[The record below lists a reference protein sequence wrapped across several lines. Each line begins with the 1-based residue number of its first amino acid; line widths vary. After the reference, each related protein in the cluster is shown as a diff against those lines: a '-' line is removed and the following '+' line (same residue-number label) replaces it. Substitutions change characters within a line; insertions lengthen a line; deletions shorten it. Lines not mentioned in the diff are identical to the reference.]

1 MKERDAGQA
10 KKDRAENACV
20 KCFFDWYTLI
30 SGTVYSVE
38 RTEHVFPELADSTRW
53 DFTATPRG
61 EREWCALEVKGLIRP
76 KAKVELVHWIKMFAA
91 VTKQLSGLLQG
102 EYLVVGTPSLWLNR
116 NENRKLREILPR
128 VVLTKAK
135 NMNKG
140 ASVKLGADI
149 LAKFP
154 NWPSRPN
161 VEMRP
166 QPHLVKIPHEIELF
180 KISDRGLSIEPG
192 MSPVDI
198 FDVSGAVTEA
208 TNALFDPAKEGILK
222 ANEQLG
228 LARVKGANMT
238 ILLLDCH
245 LPWDPDNV
253 KQILDSKDHSYMSNI
268 GEIFLLQVS
277 EQRVSKVWWSTS

>member
-1 MKERDAGQA
+1 LKGHDAGQA

-30 SGTVYSVE
+30 SGAIYSVE

-53 DFTATPRG
+53 DFIATPRG

-76 KAKVELVHWIKMFAA
+76 KTKVELVHWTKMFAA

-116 NENRKLREILPR
+116 NEKRKLKEILPR

-135 NMNKG
+135 NMNKR

-154 NWPSRPN
+154 IWPSRPH

-166 QPHLVKIPHEIELF
+166 QPHLAKIPHEIELF

-192 MSPVDI
+192 MSPADI
-198 FDVSGAVTEA
+198 FDVSGAVGEA

-228 LARVKGANMT
+228 LARAKGANKT

-245 LPWDPDNV
+245 LPWDPDSV
-253 KQILDSKDHSYMSNI
+253 KQIIDSKDHSYMSNI
-268 GEIFLLQVS
+268 DEIFLLRVS
-277 EQRVSKVWWSTS
+277 ERRVSKVW

>member
-1 MKERDAGQA
+1 LKKRDTGQS
-10 KKDRAENACV
+10 KKDRAENACIR
-20 KCFFDWYTLI
+20 CFFDWYTRI

-38 RTEHVFPELADSTRW
+38 RTEHVFPELADSLRW
-53 DFTATPRG
+53 DFIATPRD
-61 EREWCALEVKGLIRP
+61 EREWCALEVKSLIRP
-76 KAKVELVHWIKMFAA
+76 KAKVELVHWTKMFAA
-91 VTKQLSGLLQG
+91 VTRQLSGLLQG

-116 NENRKLREILPR
+116 NENRKLKKILPR
-128 VVLTKAK
+128 IVLTKAK

-140 ASVKLGADI
+140 SSVKLGAEI

-154 NWPSRPN
+154 IWLSRLD

-198 FDVSGAVTEA
+198 FNVSGALEEA

-228 LARVKGANMT
+228 LARVKGAKKT

-245 LPWDPDNV
+245 LPWDPNSV
-253 KQILDSKDHSYMSNI
+253 KRTLASKDHSYMSNI
-268 GEIFLLQVS
+268 DEIFLVQAS
-277 EQRVSKVWWSTS
+277 DHRVSKVWWAAS

>member
-1 MKERDAGQA
+1 MKERNAAQS

-20 KCFFDWYTLI
+20 KCFLDWYTHI
-30 SGTVYSVE
+30 SGTAYSVK
-38 RTEHVFPELADSTRW
+38 RTEHVFPELADITRW
-53 DFTATPRG
+53 DFIATPRG

-76 KAKVELVHWIKMFAA
+76 QAKVGLVHWTKMFAA
-91 VTKQLSGLLQG
+91 VTKQLLGLLQG

-149 LAKFP
+149 LTKFP

-166 QPHLVKIPHEIELF
+166 QPHLVKIPDEIELF

-198 FDVSGAVTEA
+198 FDVSGAVEES

-245 LPWDPDNV
+245 LPWDPDSV
-253 KQILDSKDHSYMSNI
+253 KQILDSKDHNYMSNI
-268 GEIFLLQVS
+268 DEIFLLQVS

>member
-1 MKERDAGQA
+1 
-10 KKDRAENACV
+10 
-20 KCFFDWYTLI
+20 
-30 SGTVYSVE
+30 
-38 RTEHVFPELADSTRW
+38 
-53 DFTATPRG
+53 
-61 EREWCALEVKGLIRP
+61 
-76 KAKVELVHWIKMFAA
+76 MFAT

-116 NENRKLREILPR
+116 NENRKLKKILPR

-135 NMNKG
+135 NMNNG
-140 ASVKLGADI
+140 ASVKLGAEI

-154 NWPSRPN
+154 IWPSRPH

-166 QPHLVKIPHEIELF
+166 QPHLVKIPDEIKLF

-192 MSPVDI
+192 TSPVDI
-198 FDVSGAVTEA
+198 FNVSGALEEA

-228 LARVKGANMT
+228 LARVKGAKKT

-245 LPWDPDNV
+245 LPWEPNSV
-253 KQILDSKDHSYMSNI
+253 KRILASKDHSYMSNI
-268 GEIFLLQVS
+268 DEIFLLQVS
-277 EQRVSKVWWSTS
+277 DHQVSKVW

>member
-1 MKERDAGQA
+1 MKERNAAQS

-20 KCFFDWYTLI
+20 KCFLDWYTHT
-30 SGTVYSVE
+30 SGTVYSVK

-53 DFTATPRG
+53 DFIATPRG

-76 KAKVELVHWIKMFAA
+76 KAKGELVHWTKIFTA

-102 EYLVVGTPSLWLNR
+102 EYLVVGTPSLGLNR

-128 VVLTKAK
+128 VVLTKVR
-135 NMNKG
+135 NMNLR
-140 ASVKLGADI
+140 ATVKLGAEI

-154 NWPSRPN
+154 NWPSRPH
-161 VEMRP
+161 VEMKP
-166 QPHLVKIPHEIELF
+166 QPRLVKIPHEIELF

-198 FDVSGAVTEA
+198 FDVSGAVGEA
-208 TNALFDPAKEGILK
+208 TNALFDPAKDGILK

-228 LARVKGANMT
+228 LARVKGAKKT
-238 ILLLDCH
+238 VLLLDCH
-245 LPWDPDNV
+245 LPWDLNSV
-253 KQILDSKDHSYMSNI
+253 NQILGSKDHSYMSNI
-268 GEIFLLQVS
+268 DEIFLLKVS
-277 EQRVSKVWWSTS
+277 EKRVCKVWWSTS

>member
-1 MKERDAGQA
+1 MKERDAVQA
-10 KKDRAENACV
+10 KKYRAENACV
-20 KCFFDWYTLI
+20 RCFFDWHTPI

-38 RTEHVFPELADSTRW
+38 RTEHIFPELADSTRW
-53 DFTATPRG
+53 DFIATPRG
-61 EREWCALEVKGLIRP
+61 ERKWYALEVKRLIRP
-76 KAKVELVHWIKMFAA
+76 RAKVELVHWNKMFAA
-91 VTKQLSGLLQG
+91 VTKQLSSLLQG

-116 NENRKLREILPR
+116 NENRKLKEILPR

-135 NMNKG
+135 NMKKR

-154 NWPSRPN
+154 IWPSIPH
-161 VEMRP
+161 VEMKP
-166 QPHLVKIPHEIELF
+166 QPQLVKIPHEIELF

-198 FDVSGAVTEA
+198 FSVSGALEEA

-228 LARVKGANMT
+228 LARVKGAKKT

-245 LPWDPDNV
+245 LSYHPDIV
-253 KQILDSKDHSYMSNI
+253 KQILDSKERSYMSNI
-268 GEIFLLQVS
+268 DEIFLIQVS
-277 EQRVSKVWWSTS
+277 KHQVSRVWCAVS